1 LFILGLLVGPSI
13 GVLIGDY
20 LFRPEGPRWQLSLAG
35 IVLLELVILFFPV
48 FVLELKLPL
57 MLGVVVGV
65 LLAATPMVVGGA
77 EQSA

>member
-20 LFRPEGPRWQLSLAG
+20 LFRSEGPRWQLSLAG

-48 FVLELKLPL
+48 FVLELKLSL

>member
-1 LFILGLLVGPSI
+1 
-13 GVLIGDY
+13 
-20 LFRPEGPRWQLSLAG
+20 
-35 IVLLELVILFFPV
+35 VLLELVILFFPV